1 MVQVLLKDHITLKRV
16 HFNGA
21 VSVTQG
27 LIYKPEEFVILVPD
41 FNYAKHDKA
50 LKTLSGDWILKHFPF

>member
-50 LKTLSGDWILKHFPF
+50 LKTLSGD